1 MNPLSRFLMI
11 WLAGLLLLLGAGCH
25 YVGPDMYIELAN
37 RSGQTMHNVTVQC
50 PVGTFGLPELRD
62 GQTHR
67 HLMPQGSP
75 CKFTIA
81 FQDASDKAQ
90 SLDFDLGP
98 KCPTEELFEV
108 GQGLK
113 ISSRQGRS

>member
-1 MNPLSRFLMI
+1 MKSFHLYL
-11 WLAGLLLLLGAGCH
+11 LACMAAALLCSGCH
-25 YVGPDMYIELAN
+25 YLRPDMYVELAN

-67 HLMPQGSP
+67 HLMPLGSP

-81 FQDASDKAQ
+81 FQEPSGKARKE
-90 SLDFDLGP
+90 DFDLGP
-98 KCPTEELFEV
+98 NCPTEELFEV
-108 GQGLK
+108 GPGLR
-113 ISSRQGRS
+113 ITTRQGRS